1 MSSTGN
7 YRFECPECAENIEV
21 NEPMKEAIVASGCI
35 ICGTAVT
42 DGSFER

>member
-21 NEPMKEAIVASGCI
+21 NESMKEAIQASGCI
-35 ICGTAVT
+35 ICGTSVS
-42 DGSFER
+42 DQEFDQ